1 MVAGRSA
8 FAPCASGVVRGGRQW
23 RHRSPYDDVKAGQR
37 YVTQAWREVDR
48 SPTALLFIPF
58 LAPSL
63 SSSIFFSRTTLRQSV
78 GSTESNPR
86 CLVFFFSF
94 SFLPFSHFPSSN
106 FFKSHASDSS
116 VRKIRKFEINGMKVR
131 DERFGEKFRRFDGGW
146 MFRDLEFLERIGRSF
161 VSLMLG
167 AFAVGLLLPSV
178 ENIWKL
184 TGLARV
190 INIKYNRLI
199 FISFILI

>member
-1 MVAGRSA
+1 MVADRGA

-63 SSSIFFSRTTLRQSV
+63 VEYFFLEDYVASIRRLDRIEPPLPCF
-78 GSTESNPR
+78 
-86 CLVFFFSF
+86 FFFSF

-131 DERFGEKFRRFDGGW
+131 DERFGEKFWRFDGGW

-161 VSLMLG
+161 FDAWCVCCGIIITKCREYLQVVNGFSK
-167 AFAVGLLLPSV
+167 SY
-178 ENIWKL
+178 
-184 TGLARV
+184 
-190 INIKYNRLI
+190 KYKV
-199 FISFILI
+199 

>member
-1 MVAGRSA
+1 MVAGRGA
-8 FAPCASGVVRGGRQW
+8 FAPCASGMVRGGRQW

-86 CLVFFFSF
+86 CLVFFFLF
-94 SFLPFSHFPSSN
+94 PFFLSLIFLRRIFLKAMPP
-106 FFKSHASDSS
+106 

>member
-1 MVAGRSA
+1 ME
-8 FAPCASGVVRGGRQW
+8 RGGPITHCPTFHPLPRPL
-23 RHRSPYDDVKAGQR
+23 SLVEYFFLED
-37 YVTQAWREVDR
+37 YVASIRRLDR
-48 SPTALLFIPF
+48 IEPPLP
-58 LAPSL
+58 
-63 SSSIFFSRTTLRQSV
+63 
-78 GSTESNPR
+78 
-86 CLVFFFSF
+86 CFFFSF

-116 VRKIRKFEINGMKVR
+116 VRKIGKFEINGMKVR

-146 MFRDLEFLERIGRSF
+146 MFRDLKFLERIGRSF

>member
-1 MVAGRSA
+1 
-8 FAPCASGVVRGGRQW
+8 
-23 RHRSPYDDVKAGQR
+23 
-37 YVTQAWREVDR
+37 
-48 SPTALLFIPF
+48 
-58 LAPSL
+58 
-63 SSSIFFSRTTLRQSV
+63 
-78 GSTESNPR
+78 
-86 CLVFFFSF
+86 
-94 SFLPFSHFPSSN
+94 
-106 FFKSHASDSS
+106 
-116 VRKIRKFEINGMKVR
+116 MKVR

-167 AFAVGLLLPSV
+167 ALAVGLLLPSV

>member
-1 MVAGRSA
+1 MVAGRGA

-63 SSSIFFSRTTLRQSV
+63 VEYFFLEDYVASIRRLDRI
-78 GSTESNPR
+78 EPPLP
-86 CLVFFFSF
+86 CFFFSF

-131 DERFGEKFRRFDGGW
+131 DERFGEKFWRFDEGW